1 MSLLYLECYPDETLV
16 KVLGRTRRQFEH
28 AGDIGGVCRLL
39 GKHTDRLGLVDED
52 PGKAHPTYL
61 KNLKLVGEEHKI
73 KLLTDPQRDNRVL
86 VVCPRLEEWVVGMV
100 HQNGLQLKRD
110 FGIPAGTGPEL
121 HKVINQHLPKFER
134 VIERLLAEGAAP
146 LLFLKKQ
153 LERES

>member
-1 MSLLYLECYPDETLV
+1 MRLLYLECFPDETLV

-39 GKHTDRLGLVDED
+39 GKHTERLGLVDED

-61 KNLKLVGEEHKI
+61 KNLKPLGEQHRVR
-73 KLLTDPQRDNRVL
+73 LLTDPLRDNRVL
-86 VVCPRLEEWVVGMV
+86 VVCPRLEEWVVWML
-100 HQNGLQLKRD
+100 HQHGLHLKRD
-110 FGIPAGTGPEL
+110 FGIPASTGPEL

-134 VIERLLAEGAAP
+134 VIERLLTEGAVP

-153 LERES
+153 LEG